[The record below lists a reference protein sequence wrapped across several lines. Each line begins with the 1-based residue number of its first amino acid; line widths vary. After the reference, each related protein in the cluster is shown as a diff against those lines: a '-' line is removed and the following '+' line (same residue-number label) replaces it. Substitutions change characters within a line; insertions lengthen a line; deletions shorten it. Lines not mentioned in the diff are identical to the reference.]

1 MLSLRVFHD
10 GGYFHKDEFLGGIEC
25 PISDLLKI
33 SRINDLGEIPSDYA
47 LITLL
52 VQLHITDIVV
62 KLEALDN
69 KRSIPDRGF
78 LTLRLESDFGAVA
91 SRAVPQAA
99 KISSATSAPKI
110 LTIADSVVD
119 SAPDASVVIS
129 AAQDMLAPVLT
140 LIESLDPIVEALNEL
155 AKVPNLNVTVLTWYS
170 DNITPGPSFCQH
182 RLGGCVIAL

>member
-1 MLSLRVFHD
+1 MSYLRSSQD
-10 GGYFHKDEFLGGIEC
+10 LPYQWPWWDFLGLR
-25 PISDLLKI
+25 SH
-33 SRINDLGEIPSDYA
+33 Y
-47 LITLL
+47 T

-62 KLEALDN
+62 KLEALDD

-91 SRAVPQAA
+91 SKVVPQAA

-110 LTIADSVVD
+110 LTVADSVVD

-129 AAQDMLAPVLT
+129 AAQDVLAPVQT
-140 LIESLDPIVEALNEL
+140 LIESLDPIVEVLNEL
-155 AKVPNLNVTVLTWYS
+155 AKVLNLSVTVLTWYS

-182 RLGGCVIAL
+182 RLGGCVLALQGKVDYVLAKLRYWRGFSVSV